1 MISKINHIGIAVKSL
16 EEQIPFYHDILNLK
30 FEGTEEVPDQK
41 VKVAMFQVGEV
52 RIELLEPTSEKSPI
66 ARFIDKKGQGMHH
79 IAYESDDIEKEIE
92 QAAGKGIKMIDKEPR
107 DGAHNTKIAFMH
119 PRSTGKVLTEI
130 CQSNK

>member
-16 EEQIPFYHDILNLK
+16 EEQIPFYRDILNLK
-30 FEGTEEVPDQK
+30 FDGTEEVPDQK
-41 VKVAMFQVGEV
+41 VKVAMFQIGEV

-92 QAAGKGIKMIDKEPR
+92 QAAAKGIKMIDKAPR

>member
-1 MISKINHIGIAVKSL
+1 
-16 EEQIPFYHDILNLK
+16 
-30 FEGTEEVPDQK
+30 
-41 VKVAMFQVGEV
+41 
-52 RIELLEPTSEKSPI
+52 
-66 ARFIDKKGQGMHH
+66 MHH

-92 QAAGKGIKMIDKEPR
+92 QAAAKGIKMIDKAPR